1 MASPSHATV
10 TRPVRLGPEHVVEYR
25 ALMLEAYDLHPD
37 AFTSSLADRAP
48 LPLMWWERR
57 LAGGEDAS
65 NVVFGAFVDDVLAG
79 VAGLAFDTREKV
91 RHKATLFG
99 MYVPERHGR
108 QGLGRSLVHA
118 ALDMARTHP
127 GTLLVQLTVTEGNV
141 PAQRLY
147 ESCGFVAFGV
157 EPMAIRAGRGFVSKV
172 HMWRDLGS
180 PPQVYPAA

>member
-1 MASPSHATV
+1 MTQ
-10 TRPVRLGPEHVVEYR
+10 PVRLGPAHVVEYR

-48 LPLMWWERR
+48 LPLAWWERR
-57 LAGGEDAS
+57 LAGGEGAS

-99 MYVPERHGR
+99 MYVPERHARRGV
-108 QGLGRSLVHA
+108 GRSLVRA
-118 ALDMARTHP
+118 ALDVARAHP
-127 GTLLVQLTVTEGNV
+127 GALVVQLTVTEGNA
-141 PAQRLY
+141 PARRLY

-157 EPMAIRAGRGFVSKV
+157 EPMAVRAGRSFLSKV
-172 HMWRDLGS
+172 HMWCDLGPGFEIGS
-180 PPQVYPAA
+180 VS